1 MLRLC
6 KTIKNLLTDNT
17 ACGILIPS
25 NEREANIMAIVMG
38 IFGTVLVVG
47 SGLAFF
53 YALLTRKG

>member
-1 MLRLC
+1 MLRLR
-6 KTIKNLLTDNT
+6 KTIKNLLTNNT

-25 NEREANIMAIVMG
+25 NEREENIMAIVMG
-38 IFGTVLVVG
+38 ILGTALVVG